1 MPDFMELMSEFAGK
15 LRAGP
20 LPLPIATQIL
30 SDRCLP
36 EGVAGAEIE
45 KDQAYFT
52 VQINELYLAEGRSWW
67 ATFDPMVLVIVD
79 FVYGSKKISIPKFI
93 GPNLIDQKI
102 GKTPHGFLLN
112 DIAVAGPH
120 PFRGGRL
127 GISVILYKVKKQD
140 YATGMLK
147 FIEGVSSAIGIPADI
162 GTLQKVGGTILQG
175 AEMLMGLGDSEPVAG
190 HRIEIDGASITGLT
204 SSFSALIADQNV
216 QTSSLRVKDGRLWVD
231 AAGGPA
237 KCDGSDY
244 VLYSVLGTKS
254 RGDERTLPFYSLREQ
269 SLNAALS
276 ADEAGL
282 KRAKAI
288 LLSLYQQMVVSPDL
302 TSDEAD
308 ALFDAYEKDLLAKYE
323 RGKRIKAMGKPDAV
337 PTPRGDELR
346 FANALARLAL

>member
-1 MPDFMELMSEFAGK
+1 MAEFMELMSDFVGK
-15 LRAGP
+15 MRAGP
-20 LPLPIATQIL
+20 LPLPVATQIL
-30 SDRCLP
+30 PERCLP
-36 EGVAGAEIE
+36 EGVAGAEIA
-45 KDQAYFT
+45 KDEAYFT
-52 VQINELYLAEGRSWW
+52 VQINELYLAGGRNWW
-67 ATFDPMVLVIVD
+67 VTFDPMVLVIVD

-102 GKTPHGFLLN
+102 GKVPHGFVLN

-140 YATGMLK
+140 YATGILK
-147 FIEGVSSAIGIPADI
+147 FIEGVSSAVGMPADI
-162 GTLQKVGGTILQG
+162 GTLEKVGGTILQG
-175 AEMLMGLGDSEPVAG
+175 AEMLMGLGDSVPVAG
-190 HRIEIDGASITGLT
+190 HRIEIDGALITGLT
-204 SSFSALIADQNV
+204 SSFSALIADKNIDA
-216 QTSSLRVKDGRLWVD
+216 SSLRVKDGRLWVD

-237 KCDGSDY
+237 KYDGSDY
-244 VLYSVLGTKS
+244 VLYSLLGTKS

-302 TSDEAD
+302 TSEETD
-308 ALFDAYEKDLLAKYE
+308 ALFDTYEKDLMAKYD
-323 RGKRIKAMGKPDAV
+323 RGKRIKAMGKQQAG
-337 PTPRGDELR
+337 PTPRADELR
-346 FANALARLAL
+346 LANALLRLGL